1 MEVYLT
7 ESNKYHEVITTDKE
21 TANMIYKLHSETAT
35 IIAYHYKDT
44 FYYSISWL
52 KGVDNIDDNLSI

>member
-21 TANMIYKLHSETAT
+21 IANMIYKLHSETAT

-52 KGVDNIDDNLSI
+52 KRR